1 MGIPHLKINGVTD
14 MFKCWQCWCRIHP
27 HRTVMVIITTTT
39 TIVTTTVD
47 PSKTSILVQQ
57 KALWHAGRE

>member
-1 MGIPHLKINGVTD
+1 